1 MISIINKNVPINIG
15 TFLLNEINVQH
26 KNRAMI
32 SIQTCK
38 KLSIILYKL
47 LQLTIDS
54 I

>member
-32 SIQTCK
+32 ISMQTCK
-38 KLSIILYKL
+38 KL
-47 LQLTIDS
+47 
-54 I
+54 